1 MAESENPRRRIYY
14 QLGWDYT
21 FEYDNDEVFFA
32 YSLPY
37 TFSMVTN
44 LTSQVQQA

>member
-1 MAESENPRRRIYY
+1 MGPHEEGVRQRLYY

-21 FEYDNDEVFFA
+21 FEYDDDEVFFA

-44 LTSQVQQA
+44 MVN

>member
-1 MAESENPRRRIYY
+1 MSGNQQTENMSRRIYY

-21 FEYDNDEVFFA
+21 FEYDDDDVFFA

-37 TFSMVTN
+37 TFSMIVN
-44 LTSQVQQA
+44 LV

>member
-1 MAESENPRRRIYY
+1 MTTEENPRRRIYY

-21 FEYDNDEVFFA
+21 FDYDYDEVFFA

-37 TFSMVTN
+37 TYSMVTN
-44 LTSQVQQA
+44 LTQ